1 MIKRTLRFT
10 PTAPASIKSSAENDS
25 IPWLIPVNRLFEF
38 EGQRKGQSFP
48 GLKGADDDLFVDGN
62 AGVEKAA
69 VRPSGN
75 AV

>member
-1 MIKRTLRFT
+1 
-10 PTAPASIKSSAENDS
+10 
-25 IPWLIPVNRLFEF
+25 LIPVNRLFEF
-38 EGQRKGQSFP
+38 EGARKGQSFP

-69 VRPSGN
+69 VRPSGK